1 MGRTITE
8 EERKKMLE
16 LLREGFSHGEV
27 ARRTGRSQS
36 AVSALAKQCS
46 IEPVNRMPKAQLAAR
61 EYNKVERRNLLNLMF
76 DKASVL
82 LDRSD
87 LTARDFKD
95 LVTAIAIC
103 IDKRRLED
111 GKAGEIREQRTSSSG
126 GLDLD
131 KEFSKLDREL
141 AEEHKRE
148 EP

>member
-1 MGRTITE
+1 MSKAITD
-8 EERKKMLE
+8 EEREKILE
-16 LLREGFSHGEV
+16 LLREGFSHGQV

-36 AVSALAKQCS
+36 AVSALAKEYS
-46 IEPVNRMPKAQLAAR
+46 IEPVYRMPKAQLAAR
-61 EYNKVERRNLLNLMF
+61 EYNKVERLNLLNLMF
-76 DKASVL
+76 DKASNL
-82 LDRSD
+82 LDQSD

-95 LVTAIAIC
+95 LVTAVAIC

-131 KEFSKLDREL
+131 KEFAKLDREL
-141 AEEHKRE
+141 AKEHKRE

>member
-1 MGRTITE
+1 MSKAITD
-8 EERKKMLE
+8 EEREKILE
-16 LLREGFSHGEV
+16 LLREGFSHGQV

-36 AVSALAKQCS
+36 AVSALAKEYS
-46 IEPVNRMPKAQLAAR
+46 IEPVYRMPKAQLAAR
-61 EYNKVERRNLLNLMF
+61 EYNKVERLNLLNLMF
-76 DKASVL
+76 DKASEL

-95 LVTAIAIC
+95 LVTAVAIC

-126 GLDLD
+126 GLDLE
-131 KEFSKLDREL
+131 KEFSKFDREL
-141 AEEHKRE
+141 GEEHKRE